1 MASLSSCRGL
11 GKATIC
17 AVAEAA
23 LQMLMEA
30 DVEGLLGAA
39 RHERSPDRLHY
50 RNGCRDRSFDTRPV
64 DGGNLAVRVTEATVQ
79 NLAAVSIWIVC
90 CSLARRHYRRQCVCV
105 AFETALGA

>member
-1 MASLSSCRGL
+1 
-11 GKATIC
+11 
-17 AVAEAA
+17 VAEAA

-39 RHERSPDRLHY
+39 RHERSPDRPNY

-79 NLAAVSIWIVC
+79 NRCSGVHLDCVLFIGSSPSSPTVRVRSVRNCAGRLNVALFERCPELA
-90 CSLARRHYRRQCVCV
+90 
-105 AFETALGA
+105 EG